1 MQAFLIGINDA
12 LGAQLTASKQCE
24 ALAQL
29 STSGVPEPICLA
41 ANEMMQ
47 REAASRV
54 RLSLTPPACCSF

>member
-1 MQAFLIGINDA
+1 MQAFLVGINDA

-29 STSGVPEPICLA
+29 STSEVPEPICLA

-54 RLSLTPPACCSF
+54 RL